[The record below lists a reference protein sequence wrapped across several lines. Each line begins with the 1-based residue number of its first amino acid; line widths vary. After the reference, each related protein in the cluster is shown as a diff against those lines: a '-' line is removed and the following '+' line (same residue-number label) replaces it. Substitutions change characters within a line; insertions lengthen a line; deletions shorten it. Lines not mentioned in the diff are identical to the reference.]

1 MTADKSW
8 DFQPH
13 LTVRHASCGNALLTS
28 VMLHPVHLLPPLMR
42 LCSINYPRKSHGIM
56 FLRPLFFLANSTL
69 LLLLSAL
76 PPSTRVMDKI
86 NIFLTLSS
94 WCPSNSCPVLS
105 GAMMM
110 SYRFHNCNRIELL
123 GFLQSIQSS
132 FLDMVDCPTN
142 CIISWLSL
150 VQQLLPTP
158 EVNLLPTSAKCP
170 CSSVLS
176 ILRTTSPF
184 SCPQFSD
191 AQSTCTAK
199 AASALG
205 TGSTFSNST
214 QT

>member
-1 MTADKSW
+1 MVLCFCVHSFSWPIPLSCCFYPPFRLQLALWTKS
-8 DFQPH
+8 
-13 LTVRHASCGNALLTS
+13 T
-28 VMLHPVHLLPPLMR
+28 
-42 LCSINYPRKSHGIM
+42 Y
-56 FLRPLFFLANSTL
+56 
-69 LLLLSAL
+69 
-76 PPSTRVMDKI
+76 
-86 NIFLTLSS
+86 LTLSS
-94 WCPSNSCPVLS
+94 WYPSNSCPFLS

-176 ILRTTSPF
+176 FLRTTSPF